1 MTSHTAAQDSAE
13 NKLKGK
19 VALVT
24 GASRRIGRALAMA
37 LAEEGV
43 NIVAHDRRDL
53 EQETARVCDEV
64 VGCGAKSWNVSA
76 DLEKPEEYETLVA
89 RAINTAGS
97 LDILI
102 NNASIFQPSTLMDMG
117 FNDLMRHIHVN
128 AWSPLVL
135 SREFSRLAGRG
146 KIINLLDTKII
157 GYDLAHVAYILSKRM
172 LADLTAMCAREFAPA
187 ITVNAVASG
196 LILPPAGKDENY
208 LNTMSHAVPL
218 KRHGEPDDIADA
230 ALYLLKSDFVTGQ
243 VVYVDGG
250 RHLLEGGDGPN
261 SDQLSSRTV
270 RHRRSRRRTQGE
282 AGCTH

>member
-1 MTSHTAAQDSAE
+1 MTSHITAQDRVE

-19 VALVT
+19 VALIT
-24 GASRRIGRALAMA
+24 GASRRIGRTLAVA

-53 EQETARVCDEV
+53 EQETAKVCDEV
-64 VGCGAKSWNVSA
+64 AGCGAKSWNVSA

-89 RAINTAGS
+89 RAMQAAGS

-102 NNASIFQPSTLMDMG
+102 NNASVFQPCTLMDMG
-117 FNDLMRHIHVN
+117 FQDLMRHIHVN
-128 AWSPLVL
+128 AWTPLVL

-157 GYDLAHVAYILSKRM
+157 GYDMAHVAYILSKRM
-172 LADLTAMCAREFAPA
+172 LADLTTLCAREFAPT
-187 ITVNAVASG
+187 ITVNAVAPG

-208 LNTMSHAVPL
+208 LNTLSHTVPL

-243 VVYVDGG
+243 VIYVDGG
-250 RHLLEGGDGPN
+250 RHLLEGGNGPN
-261 SDQLSSRTV
+261 LDQ
-270 RHRRSRRRTQGE
+270 
-282 AGCTH
+282 